1 MSSYVASGFRALADV
16 SKRWLIVGSTVAGI
30 VALVWTVMAV
40 GPRALVDQSLAL
52 GVLLPAM
59 LFLMGVRFA
68 LQAWGWQLAMNPPD
82 RPAFSE
88 LLSAVVAGEGVGYLA
103 WGPLSREPMKV
114 AWVSHRLSASD
125 ALASVT
131 IERVSSTAATTALA
145 VVGVGIVAARHNHVT
160 WLVVGALATMLLAG
174 IGWCRSVGWLGTK
187 RGNQLGE
194 HGDALTAQPG
204 WAAKTRV
211 LWTTLCVQRPV
222 STIGIIVMG
231 AAQEATNVGEAFLV
245 LVCLGAGPTLA
256 SVLILEGASRL
267 LNVVTQF
274 VPGKIGVSEAG
285 SAALSGTLQLG
296 SGAGLSLAL
305 ARRVRAL
312 LWSAIGLGLAAM
324 RTRERRV
331 PLADFCTVRV

>member
-1 MSSYVASGFRALADV
+1 VIASHIASRLRALADV
-16 SKRWLIVGSTVAGI
+16 SKRWLIVGSTVAG
-30 VALVWTVMAV
+30 VGALAWTVLVV
-40 GPRALVDQSLAL
+40 GPRALVAQSLAL
-52 GVLLPAM
+52 GALLPAM
-59 LFLMGVRFA
+59 LFLMGARFA
-68 LQAWGWQLAMNPPD
+68 LQARGWQLAMNPSD
-82 RPAFSE
+82 RPRFGE

-114 AWVSHRLSASD
+114 AWVAHRLPASD
-125 ALASVT
+125 ALASVA

-145 VVGVGIVAARHNHVT
+145 VVGVGIVAVRYHHVT
-160 WLVVGALATMLLAG
+160 WLVVGALATVLFAG
-174 IGWCRSVGWLGTK
+174 VGWCRCAE
-187 RGNQLGE
+187 RI
-194 HGDALTAQPG
+194 
-204 WAAKTRV
+204 RI

-222 STIGIIVMG
+222 STIGIVVMG
-231 AAQEATNVGEAFLV
+231 AAQEAINVAEAYLV

-256 SVLILEGASRL
+256 NVLVLEGASRL

-312 LWSAIGLGLAAM
+312 LWSALGLGLAAM
-324 RTRERRV
+324 RARERRA
-331 PLADFCTVRV
+331 PLAGLCAVRV